1 MMIKFKIIGG
11 VCDNMDREKYLCRM
25 FRAILMM
32 KKTTFTV
39 GLISAFTLGFSQVT
53 NYNFTFEN
61 GTTKGAWNYFE
72 NGSNTQGVT
81 FVNNP
86 DPGGVN
92 TSATVAKFTA
102 ADEGG
107 EWSGCES
114 IYGTLGKWKFDG
126 ANPTTVTMDVY
137 KSTLTPVYIK
147 FTSTNSSGQGTTFIG
162 NKTPSAINQWVT
174 LTFVVDF
181 SVALISTGNG
191 TGGGGVDN
199 ADNNIGNNQIVLH
212 VDKDANRMAD
222 QVVYFD
228 NIKFTATKLADP
240 IAPPDPITPPLV
252 AAPTP
257 PNRNAEDVVSI
268 YSGKYTNLTG
278 TKIGK
283 NWGEATIA
291 GDILVQNDLTKQL
304 LQFNYQGIV
313 LENPVNLTG
322 FEKLHIDFYK
332 TDQAQI
338 KLSII
343 HVGGGDITKLLSI
356 SNPGWNSF
364 DIPLSDFSGLNLSQ
378 VHQLKLEGAPTQGI
392 TTVYFDNLY
401 LYKGGVLGFQNN
413 EASMVRVY
421 PNPAK
426 NTLNIQAADNILSA
440 TVLNM
445 YGQEVMTAKPETK
458 STNLN
463 IDQLSQGTYFLR
475 TSFDNTVSISKF
487 VKE

>member
-1 MMIKFKIIGG
+1 MFKPILIIKK
-11 VCDNMDREKYLCRM
+11 V
-25 FRAILMM
+25 
-32 KKTTFTV
+32 TFTI
-39 GLISAFTLGFSQVT
+39 GLISAFKMGFSQVT

-86 DPGGVN
+86 NPGGVN

-102 ADEGG
+102 ADDAG

-137 KSTLTPVYIK
+137 KSTLSPVYIK
-147 FTSTNSSGQGTTFIG
+147 FTSTNKSGQGTTFIG

-199 ADNNIGNNQIVLH
+199 ADNKIGNNQIVLH
-212 VDKDANRMAD
+212 VDRDANRMAD

-240 IAPPDPITPPLV
+240 IAPPDPINPPLV
-252 AAPTP
+252 AAQIP
-257 PNRNAEDVVSI
+257 PNRKAEDVVSI

-291 GDILVQNDLTKQL
+291 SDILVQNDLTKQL
-304 LQFNYQGIV
+304 IQFNYQGIV
-313 LENPVNLTG
+313 LESPTNLSG
-322 FEKLHIDFYK
+322 FEKLHVDFYK

-338 KLSII
+338 KLSVI

-392 TTVYFDNLY
+392 TTVFFDNLY
-401 LYKGGVLGFQNN
+401 FYKGSSLGLQSK
-413 EASMVRVY
+413 EASKVRGY
-421 PNPAK
+421 PNPA
-426 NTLNIQAADNILSA
+426 NHILFLEATENILTAS
-440 TVLNM
+440 VLNL
-445 YGQEVMTAKPETK
+445 YGQEVISVNPGTNT
-458 STNLN
+458 TNLN
-463 IDQLSQGTYFLR
+463 IDHLSKGTYLLR
-475 TSFDNTVSISKF
+475 TTFDNKVSISKF

>member
-1 MMIKFKIIGG
+1 MFKPILIIKK
-11 VCDNMDREKYLCRM
+11 V
-25 FRAILMM
+25 
-32 KKTTFTV
+32 TFTI
-39 GLISAFTLGFSQVT
+39 GLISAFKMGFSQVT

-86 DPGGVN
+86 NPGGVN

-102 ADEGG
+102 ADDAG

-126 ANPTTVTMDVY
+126 ANPTTVIMDVY
-137 KSTLTPVYIK
+137 KSTLSPVYIK
-147 FTSTNSSGQGTTFIG
+147 FTSTNKSGQGTTFIG

-212 VDKDANRMAD
+212 VDRDANRMAD

-257 PNRNAEDVVSI
+257 PNRKAEDVVSI

-291 GDILVQNDLTKQL
+291 SDILVQNDLTKQL
-304 LQFNYQGIV
+304 IQFNYQGIV
-313 LENPVNLTG
+313 LESPTNLSG
-322 FEKLHIDFYK
+322 FEKLHVDFYK
-332 TDQAQI
+332 ADQAQI
-338 KLSII
+338 KLSVI

-392 TTVYFDNLY
+392 TTVFFDNLY
-401 LYKGGVLGFQNN
+401 FYKGSSLGLQSK
-413 EASMVRVY
+413 EASKVRGY
-421 PNPAK
+421 PNPA
-426 NTLNIQAADNILSA
+426 NHILFLEATENILTAS
-440 TVLNM
+440 VLNL
-445 YGQEVMTAKPETK
+445 YGQEVISVNPGTNT
-458 STNLN
+458 TNLN
-463 IDQLSQGTYFLR
+463 IDHLSKGTYLLR
-475 TSFDNTVSISKF
+475 TTFDNKVSISKF